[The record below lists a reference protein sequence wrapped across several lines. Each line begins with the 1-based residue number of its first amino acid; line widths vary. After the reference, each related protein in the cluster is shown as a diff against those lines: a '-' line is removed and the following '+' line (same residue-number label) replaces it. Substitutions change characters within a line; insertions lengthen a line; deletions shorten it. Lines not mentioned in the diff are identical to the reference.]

1 MGAVAVPDA
10 PDGRPDVTVRVITDS
25 AATLPPAVADG
36 LEVVTV
42 PFRIDVDG
50 TTLLDGT
57 VSDEELLSSTG
68 TVTTSGPAPEDFLT
82 ALAQHGSAD
91 GNIILTVSHD
101 IAAGTHLAARAAAAE
116 ADRPVHV
123 VDTRTAAGAEGL
135 VVLAAA
141 RLAAAGAA
149 LERVEAEARRV
160 IDRVRLVA
168 TVPDLDHLS
177 RSGHVPEAAV
187 WATRWIGL
195 QPCFEFR
202 GGKVRAMRPALSA
215 GAADARL
222 LEAWR
227 STRPDGETAL
237 HLAVLHAL
245 DPERAES
252 LLDVVRAEVQPAEE
266 FTGSFGTVM
275 TLHTGPGVVGLAWWW
290 DETGRGSS
298 LR

>member
-1 MGAVAVPDA
+1 M
-10 PDGRPDVTVRVITDS
+10 TVRVITDS
-25 AATLPPAVADG
+25 AATVPPAVADG
-36 LEVVTV
+36 LGVVTV

-57 VSDEELLSSTG
+57 VGDEELLSSTG
-68 TVTTSGPAPEDFLT
+68 SVTTSGPAPDDFLA
-82 ALAQHGSAD
+82 ALVQHGSAD

-101 IAAGTHLAARAAAAE
+101 IASGTHLAARAAAAE
-116 ADRPVHV
+116 ADVPVRV
-123 VDTRTAAGAEGL
+123 IDTRTAAGAEGL

-141 RLAAAGAA
+141 RVAASGAA
-149 LERVEAEARRV
+149 LDAVEAEARHV

-202 GGKVRAMRPALSA
+202 GGRVRAIRPALSA
-215 GAADARL
+215 AAADTRL

-237 HLAVLHAL
+237 HLAVLHSL
-245 DPERAES
+245 DPERAG
-252 LLDVVRAEVQPAEE
+252 LLNAAVRREVRPVEE
-266 FTGSFGTVM
+266 FIGSFGTVM

-290 DETGRGSS
+290 EEIGRGSPS
-298 LR
+298 R